1 MHSRILRL
9 ENTKKLKENQLQRN
23 LAAFAA
29 GSVVVL
35 ILENVYRFRRL
46 GLVFLQIGGNLN
58 NVLGSEME

>member
-35 ILENVYRFRRL
+35 ILERVSIQTL
-46 GLVFLQIGGNLN
+46 GLSFPADRWE
-58 NVLGSEME
+58 SE